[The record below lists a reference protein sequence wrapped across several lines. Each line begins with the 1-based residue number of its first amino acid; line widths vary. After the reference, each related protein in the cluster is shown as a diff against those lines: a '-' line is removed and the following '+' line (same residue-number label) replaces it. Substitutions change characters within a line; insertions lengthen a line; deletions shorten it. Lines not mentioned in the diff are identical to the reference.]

1 LCFMPISNLYRR
13 QSAYFFDGD
22 EGESIFL
29 FFLFFFLFFF
39 FFFLA
44 NSRNEYQEAQITDPD
59 PDDGGMESYL
69 RGDDPRITFMRL
81 Q

>member
-1 LCFMPISNLYRR
+1 MPISNLYRR

-29 FFLFFFLFFF
+29 FFLFFFLFFFF

>member
-1 LCFMPISNLYRR
+1 MPISNLYRR

-29 FFLFFFLFFF
+29 FFLYFFLFIFYFLFF
-39 FFFLA
+39 V

-69 RGDDPRITFMRL
+69 QGGDSKITFMWL
-81 Q
+81 K